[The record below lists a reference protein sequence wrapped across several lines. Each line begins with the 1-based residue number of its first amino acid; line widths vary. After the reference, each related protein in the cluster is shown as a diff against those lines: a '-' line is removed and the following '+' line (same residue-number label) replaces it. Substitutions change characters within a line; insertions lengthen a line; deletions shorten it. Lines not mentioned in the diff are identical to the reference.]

1 MPFQIVPYLR
11 KHGAPLAL
19 ATVIRTQGVSRPTTW
34 RALRA
39 AGSDVASWRVGRALW
54 MAATRPPGRIPV
66 RQITKDGAV
75 VSLADLRP
83 LWDGQWLWTDWQGR
97 PCVFAGLPPEIAFL
111 RPEGFLGRAL
121 AQQMA
126 PIEGVADNP
135 IHWSDMDV
143 VRVLSGYGE
152 DLPGDLLLGE
162 RAHERWWHLTP
173 SLIPKDG
180 LPAYLEERARAALAG
195 EAPGSSA
202 GGEQPKFVATLR
214 LANEPV
220 LPVVVKFSP
229 PRGTLIADRWADL
242 LALEA
247 IALNLWQDA
256 GFSAAVP
263 QIVDGPTRRF
273 LVSPRFDRVGATGRR
288 GVLSLGAL
296 DDEYFGRRA
305 TPWSAAAGRLTAAR
319 MLSSAD
325 AEVMR
330 LADAFGILIANTDRH
345 YGNLSLYRPTS
356 PGDRFQLAPLYD
368 MTSMAYAPQGGE
380 LRDGTVALPDI
391 LPGLNTSE
399 HRRVTRL
406 ASVFWDRCAHS
417 PLVSSAFRAVAAH
430 HAKELRD
437 RLAPEDSAP
446 SG

>member
-1 MPFQIVPYLR
+1 M
-11 KHGAPLAL
+11 
-19 ATVIRTQGVSRPTTW
+19 
-34 RALRA
+34 
-39 AGSDVASWRVGRALW
+39 
-54 MAATRPPGRIPV
+54 
-66 RQITKDGAV
+66 
-75 VSLADLRP
+75 
-83 LWDGQWLWTDWQGR
+83 
-97 PCVFAGLPPEIAFL
+97 
-111 RPEGFLGRAL
+111 
-121 AQQMA
+121 
-126 PIEGVADNP
+126 
-135 IHWSDMDV
+135 
-143 VRVLSGYGE
+143 
-152 DLPGDLLLGE
+152 
-162 RAHERWWHLTP
+162 
-173 SLIPKDG
+173 
-180 LPAYLEERARAALAG
+180 
-195 EAPGSSA
+195 

-214 LANEPV
+214 LANGPV

-247 IALNLWQDA
+247 IALSLC
-256 GFSAAVP
+256 

-273 LVSPRFDRVGATGRR
+273 LVSPRFDRVSATGRR

-305 TPWSAAAGRLTAAR
+305 TPWSAAAGRLMAAR

-345 YGNLSLYRPTS
+345 YGNLSLYRPTN
-356 PGDRFQLAPLYD
+356 PGDCFQLAPLYD

-380 LRDGTVALPDI
+380 LRDGTVVLPDI

-399 HRRVTRL
+399 YGRVTRL

-417 PLVSSAFRAVAAH
+417 PLVSSAFQAIAAR

-437 RLAPEDSAP
+437 RLGPEDGAP
-446 SG
+446 PG